1 MHPPAPHDLLPP
13 LLACL
18 PTAFASTRPPPALLP
33 LLSPILRQR
42 VQLLSD
48 TSSSSSSTWLSRL
61 SWDPVKAE
69 QLGSIV
75 EGGPFELHPVSNEI
89 EFGDA
94 EIVGYRRLDEETL
107 QSRVDIRDLGLT
119 VIYLWCEGDEAGGGD
134 GWRVAEVLPL
144 DEEKRT
150 PNVWN
155 RSTEAANEACTQKS
169 STTTKS
175 NGLRPPTVNGTYPDP
190 AATEEDDPDDDDYWA
205 QYDNAP
211 TSTPGPQPS
220 PGPPPPPASKRPA
233 ARPPISEAEY
243 FSRYSGVQPE
253 MDADDPSADRNT
265 IGESSLDGN
274 ALTSTSTSQHHQQQ
288 QHQQEQQQ
296 QPTPSPPKPITK
308 HLNPTTTTN
317 PISAPQPHPLPLP
330 PHDHPQQP
338 PTTTSSTCTS
348 TSAHSSAII
357 DRLEDSAQQQSQTE
371 FAVRQHVASTMKSLW
386 RLARGTG
393 MEMGEFRGCV
403 GREVEVLGVEEEM
416 EGG

>member
-1 MHPPAPHDLLPP
+1 MASAMHPPAPHDLLPP

-48 TSSSSSSTWLSRL
+48 ASSSSSTTWLTKL
-61 SWDPVKAE
+61 SWDPAKAE

-107 QSRVDIRDLGLT
+107 QSRLDIEDLGLT
-119 VIYLWCEGDEAGGGD
+119 VIYLWCQTDGAGGGD
-134 GWRVAEVLPL
+134 GWRVTELLPL
-144 DEEKRT
+144 DQEKKGT
-150 PNVWN
+150 TNVW
-155 RSTEAANEACTQKS
+155 SISIEEAHKAWTRKQVS
-169 STTTKS
+169 SPKP
-175 NGLRPPTVNGTYPDP
+175 NGIPPPPINGTQPDP
-190 AATEEDDPDDDDYWA
+190 VASEENDGDTDDDYWA

-220 PGPPPPPASKRPA
+220 PGPPPSQPPSSKTH
-233 ARPPISEAEY
+233 ARTTSEAEY
-243 FSRYSGVQPE
+243 FSRYSAVQPE
-253 MDADDPSADRNT
+253 MDNDDPSTDRNM
-265 IGESSLDGN
+265 IGESSLNGN
-274 ALTSTSTSQHHQQQ
+274 ALTSPL
-288 QHQQEQQQ
+288 
-296 QPTPSPPKPITK
+296 PTNHDTLPAPPIAN
-308 HLNPTTTTN
+308 HLIP
-317 PISAPQPHPLPLP
+317 PAVDKSIPAPQPQPLP
-330 PHDHPQQP
+330 PQNTTTADPRR
-338 PTTTSSTCTS
+338 PTTTSTSSSSTR
-348 TSAHSSAII
+348 SSALI
-357 DRLEDSAQQQSQTE
+357 DKLEDSAMQQSRTE
-371 FAVRQHVASTMKSLW
+371 LAVRQHVASTLKSLW

-393 MEMGEFRGCV
+393 MEIGEFGALV